1 MKTFALAVLLLFPL
15 CAQAATDPTD
25 YALPVH
31 VSGAHF
37 LSDCS
42 GNIRTCNFTLQILQ
56 VTIDGRKY
64 ELQTDARKTGLI
76 PLGDYKAKL
85 LPTKRPGDLRVY
97 ELLRPDRTTIQFT
110 LVGQYE

>member
-1 MKTFALAVLLLFPL
+1 MKTFVLTVLLLFPL
-15 CAQAATDPTD
+15 YARAAADPTD
-25 YALPVH
+25 YVLTIH

-42 GNIRTCNFTLQILQ
+42 SNIRTCNFTLQVLQ

-64 ELQTDARKTGLI
+64 ELQTDARKTGLM

-85 LPTKRPGDLRVY
+85 LPAKHPKDLLTY
-97 ELLRPDRTTIQFT
+97 ELLYPDRTTIQFT